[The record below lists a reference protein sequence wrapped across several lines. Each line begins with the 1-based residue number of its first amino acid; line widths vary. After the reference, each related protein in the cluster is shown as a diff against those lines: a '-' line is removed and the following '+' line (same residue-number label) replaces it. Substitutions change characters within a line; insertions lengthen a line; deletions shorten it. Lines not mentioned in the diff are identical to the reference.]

1 MDRAGLAALTE
12 IRTALLEFKKSGK
25 TIVAYSDVYDQSHYY
40 LASAADEIF
49 ADPLGEFMIR
59 GFAVY
64 NRYYGEG
71 LERLGVDVNYFQAGK
86 YKSYGEIYTRSSM
99 SEAAREE
106 NLTWSGELWSNYVK
120 TVSSSRGLSEK
131 EFNDFIDDYVILLSH
146 SGGSTVNTALQTHLI
161 DGLLDRNDLRNHM
174 AQICGYSFEYDSFNQ
189 IFFEDY
195 LYLNRKEMIPSF
207 NSKVAVIS
215 ASGTIYNGYADPGKI
230 GGDSLVEMLD
240 SVQMDKNYK
249 ALVLRVDSGGGSAFA
264 SEIIRRKLEKL
275 RASGVPVVVSMG
287 SVAAS
292 GGYWIA
298 TASDEIWAQETTIT
312 GSIGVFSIIPTFED
326 PLKDILGVHVD
337 GVGTTWLA
345 GSMRFDKNLDH
356 QVGKI
361 YQSSVDFIYSEF
373 LSRVSESRK
382 QSVEEIHKIAQ
393 GRVWS
398 GEEALNIGLVDKI
411 GGLSDAVES
420 AAELAGLEEN
430 AYSAEFI
437 VREIPM
443 SDQILETLLN
453 SSVSDR
459 FLKNFSLLKLLS
471 ENQVWNSLKDLED
484 LNDPSG
490 IFALSTL
497 MFE

>member
-1 MDRAGLAALTE
+1 
-12 IRTALLEFKKSGK
+12 
-25 TIVAYSDVYDQSHYY
+25 
-40 LASAADEIF
+40 
-49 ADPLGEFMIR
+49 
-59 GFAVY
+59 
-64 NRYYGEG
+64 
-71 LERLGVDVNYFQAGK
+71 
-86 YKSYGEIYTRSSM
+86 
-99 SEAAREE
+99 
-106 NLTWSGELWSNYVK
+106 
-120 TVSSSRGLSEK
+120 
-131 EFNDFIDDYVILLSH
+131 
-146 SGGSTVNTALQTHLI
+146 
-161 DGLLDRNDLRNHM
+161 
-174 AQICGYSFEYDSFNQ
+174 
-189 IFFEDY
+189 
-195 LYLNRKEMIPSF
+195 
-207 NSKVAVIS
+207 
-215 ASGTIYNGYADPGKI
+215 
-230 GGDSLVEMLD
+230 
-240 SVQMDKNYK
+240 
-249 ALVLRVDSGGGSAFA
+249 
-264 SEIIRRKLEKL
+264 
-275 RASGVPVVVSMG
+275 
-287 SVAAS
+287 
-292 GGYWIA
+292 
-298 TASDEIWAQETTIT
+298 
-312 GSIGVFSIIPTFED
+312 
-326 PLKDILGVHVD
+326 
-337 GVGTTWLA
+337 
-345 GSMRFDKNLDH
+345 
-356 QVGKI
+356 VGKI

-420 AAELAGLEEN
+420 AAELADLEEN